1 MANSTNTTP
10 PAAPA
15 PQPAPR
21 HRLPG
26 PLRWL
31 LWGLLGLV
39 GLIVLVAI
47 GLYFALQVPSVQDW
61 AAQKAAGYLQGKIGT
76 EVRIN
81 KFRTDWRHGV
91 ALEGV
96 YLEDQKGDTLLSVGK
111 LAAGIDLWALAKS
124 QINVS
129 NVELTDGTVHIA
141 RTLPDSTYNFD
152 YILAAF
158 ATGDTTTAT
167 PADSTGGFKYDIGE
181 AHLARV
187 YLTYDDQV
195 DGMNVRGR
203 VGDLAVAMKE
213 VDVDRSIYRVE
224 TASLKNTGI
233 NIRQTKVPPDTPA
246 EPLTL
251 TFGLGQATLDNVAL
265 NYANDPSKQYIK
277 TRIGQARVT
286 ADNIDLIRQRIN
298 LNSLVLRNSDIS
310 YAQNST
316 VPVEQRVVNPAEAV
330 QKVDSAVAQTT
341 GAPTS
346 WRVALR
352 NSDISGV
359 RFAFDN
365 LDEKR
370 QRTRLPAMDYNHLLF
385 DSLALRTRDLLY
397 TENRTTGRIDL
408 LRGREQSGF
417 RVDKAQADV
426 VYDSVQ
432 IRLDNLDLITP
443 HTRIRRTL
451 AIGFDSLGAL
461 ADSRTLG
468 KTRIEAN
475 LQNTRLGFRDILY
488 LAPDLITEKPF
499 TSGPNQSVLLSGQ
512 VNGRLDNFA
521 LNNVEIVGLRNTI
534 VKASGRIQG
543 LPNTDRRLYTDLNIR
558 QLTTTRRDLNDILPA
573 GTIPQDVIELPERA
587 TLSGTIKGRPTANDL
602 ALNLKANTSFG
613 GATIAANLRPGPTG
627 KEPID
632 ARFNLQNFQLGRLLK
647 QPDIGPV
654 TGSGTYKGVG
664 FDPETMRGQLTAKL
678 QRARYGNY
686 TYQNIDANVGITGQR
701 YDIAARSTG
710 DSNAAFNIKGVV
722 DLSNPNAP
730 QYSFGGSLQGLNLT
744 ALGFYSGGQLSLKGD
759 LDANL
764 RGSDLNSLNGT
775 VKGDNVVINLNG
787 QSIPLDSL
795 DARILQQPGRT
806 EVDFTS
812 RILQATLRGDTRLGD
827 IATELQRHIDRY
839 FDLPDVQYRPSAVAR
854 QFTFDVNVPKTGA
867 LLLPRFV
874 PGLTRISPFKLAGS
888 YDSRAANLT
897 VRTDIARLRYS
908 GTTVDSLK
916 LRVTSDPQKLDYGL
930 LIDQVRQD
938 TTLRI
943 PNPSLTGSIANNQI
957 GTRLRI
963 AESDSVQRLSLGG
976 TLQVLNGAQTY
987 QFSFAPDIV
996 LDNKQ
1001 WTAAPGGVVRYT
1013 LSTGNIDAQNVRISR
1028 SQGAADR
1035 FLALQTLPG
1044 PRNPLQVQLGNLDL
1058 NGLGRAAGLQ
1068 DSLVGGTLNGQAVG
1082 YNLGRTGQAFTADLT
1097 LGGFAYNKYVL
1108 GDLRAQV
1115 QNNVADRYDLN
1126 AQLTKDDGTDVRV
1139 TGNYRTSGAIDVV
1152 ANIAQFNLKAIE
1164 PFSAGQIQ
1172 EATGALTGRFTVT
1185 GTTANPQLRGAARF
1199 RDGGFTLTQLGAPFR
1214 LSDQELTLTDR
1225 GLHFDQFA
1233 IIDSLGSRAI
1243 VDGYIVPARQLAQVG
1258 QYRLQLDV
1266 NTDHFLAVQSTRR
1279 DNPLY
1284 YGKLF
1289 VDSDS
1294 QVRGNLQRPNVRTRA
1309 TVAEG
1314 SNLTVVVPTDEA
1326 VAVER
1331 EGIVVFVDKDA
1342 PKPNAD
1348 SLLTAMADDID
1359 SAAVA
1364 TGYDVRAN
1372 ITVNDNTPFTIVID
1386 EAAGDNLKVRADGTL
1401 NATLDERGAQTLT
1414 GRLDVTQGQY
1424 VLSLYDLAER
1434 KFDIAPGSFIT
1445 WSGDPYNAQLN
1456 VSAIYR
1462 VRAVA
1467 ADLIANQ
1474 LDAGSELSNLSR
1486 NRLPFE
1492 VYLNVTDQLLKPTIG
1507 FDIRVPEGTTSPVAE
1522 PVRAKLEQLRQ
1533 PSNVNE
1539 LNKQVFSLLA
1549 LNRFIAE
1556 NPFQSTAGPGT
1567 FVGNQLRGSASQV
1580 LTDQLN
1586 NLTGEYLAGLGL
1598 ELGVDSYTAV
1608 TGTGAQQNR
1617 TDLNV
1622 AMRRQLFNDRLSVR
1636 LGTDVPLGGGSNGTQ
1651 ATSGTAAASQFAGDV
1666 SIEYN
1671 ILPDGRLRLRAFRN
1685 NAYEDIDGQFIR
1697 TGTALIFQRDYNS
1710 LQELFQKV
1718 APEVKQAVKTDRKER
1733 KAEKAAAQDTLKN
1746 NALN

>member
-1 MANSTNTTP
+1 MANSTSS
-10 PAAPA
+10 PASPTQASS
-15 PQPAPR
+15 PAPR

-26 PLRWL
+26 PVRWL

-39 GLIVLVAI
+39 GLVLLVVI
-47 GLYFALQVPSVQDW
+47 GLVVALQVPSVQDY
-61 AAQKAAGYLQGKIGT
+61 AADKAAGYLQNKIGT
-76 EVRIN
+76 EVRIG
-81 KFRTDWRHGV
+81 KFRTDWRRGL
-91 ALEGV
+91 ALDGV

-111 LAAGIDLWALAKS
+111 LAVGIDLWALTKS

-129 NVELTDGTVHIA
+129 NVELTDGTVHIR

-158 ATGDTTTAT
+158 ATGDTTTTTA
-167 PADSTGGFKYDIGE
+167 ADSTGGFKYDIGD

-187 YLTYDDQV
+187 YLTYRDEV

-203 VGDLAVAMKE
+203 VGDLAVAMNE
-213 VDVDRSIYRVE
+213 VDVDRSVYRIKS
-224 TASLKNTGI
+224 ASLKNTGI
-233 NIRQTKVPPDTPA
+233 NIVQTKVPPDTPA

-251 TFGLGQATLDNVAL
+251 TLGLDRATLDNVAL
-265 NYANDPSKQYIK
+265 NYQNDPSKQYIK
-277 TRIGQARVT
+277 TRIGQAQVT
-286 ADNIDLIRQRIN
+286 ADNIDLIRQRIG
-298 LNSLVLRNSDIS
+298 LNTLVLRNSDIS

-316 VPVEQRVVNPAEAV
+316 VPVERRVVNPAEAV
-330 QKVDSAVAQTT
+330 QKVDSAVSQTT

-352 NSDISGV
+352 QSDISGV

-365 LDEKR
+365 LDEAR

-385 DSLALRTRDLLY
+385 DSLALRTRNLVY

-461 ADSRTLG
+461 ADTRTLG

-488 LAPDLITEKPF
+488 LAPDLVTEKPF
-499 TSGPNQSVLLSGQ
+499 TSGPNQSVLISGQ
-512 VNGRLDNFA
+512 VNGRVDNFA
-521 LNNVEIVGLRNTI
+521 LRNLEVIGLRNTI
-534 VKASGRIQG
+534 VRGSGRIQG

-558 QLTTTRRDLNDILPA
+558 QLTTTRRDINDLLPA

-613 GATIAANLRPGPTG
+613 GATIAANLRPGPAG
-627 KEPID
+627 REPVN
-632 ARFNLQNFQLGRLLK
+632 ARFNLQGFQLGRLLK
-647 QPDIGPV
+647 QPDIGAV
-654 TGSGTYKGVG
+654 TGSGTYTGAG
-664 FDPETMRGQLTAKL
+664 FEPATMRGRLVANL
-678 QRARYGNY
+678 QQARYGNY
-686 TYQNIDANVGITGQR
+686 TYRNIAANVDITGQR
-701 YDIAARSTG
+701 YDIDARSQG
-710 DSNAAFNIKGVV
+710 DQNAAFAIKGTV

-730 QYSFGGSLQGLNLT
+730 QYSFSGNVQSLNLT
-744 ALGFYSGGQLSLKGD
+744 ALGFYSGGNLSVRGD

-764 RGSDLNSLNGT
+764 TGADLNTLNGT
-775 VKGDNVVINLNG
+775 VKGTGVLINLNG
-787 QSIPLDSL
+787 QAIPLDSL
-795 DARILQQPGRT
+795 DARIVQQTGRT
-806 EVDFTS
+806 EVDFAS
-812 RILQATLRGDTRLGD
+812 SLLQATLRGNTRLGD
-827 IATELQRHIDRY
+827 LVTELQRHLDRY
-839 FDLPDVQYRPSAVAR
+839 FDLPGVQYRASSVAR
-854 QFTFDVNVPKTGA
+854 QFTFEVNVPRTGA
-867 LLLPRFV
+867 LLLPKFV
-874 PGLTRISPFKLAGS
+874 TGLTRIAPFRLSGG

-897 VRTDIARLRYS
+897 VRTDIARLRYQ
-908 GTTVDSLK
+908 GIVFDSLK
-916 LRVTSDPQKLDYGL
+916 LRVGSDPQKLDYAVL
-930 LIDQVRQD
+930 LDQVRQD

-943 PNPSLTGSIANNQI
+943 PNPSLTGSVANNQI

-963 AESDSVQRLSLGG
+963 AESDSLEKLNLAGV
-976 TLQVLNGAQTY
+976 LQVLGGGSSY
-987 QFSFAPDIV
+987 QFSFEPQLAVDGKRWV
-996 LDNKQ
+996 
-1001 WTAAPGGVVRYT
+1001 AAPGNFVRYT
-1013 LSTGNIDAQNVRISR
+1013 PANGNIVAQNVRLSR
-1028 SQGAADR
+1028 NEGAADR

-1044 PRNPLQVQLGNLDL
+1044 ARNPLQVQIGNFDL
-1058 NGLGRAAGLQ
+1058 YGLGRAAGLQ
-1068 DSLVGGTLNGQAVG
+1068 DSLIGGTLNGQAVA

-1097 LGGFAYNKYVL
+1097 LAQLAYNKYVL

-1115 QNNVADRYDLN
+1115 VNNVADRYDLA
-1126 AQLTKDDGTDVRV
+1126 AQLTNTDGTDARV
-1139 TGNYRTSGAIDVV
+1139 SGYYATSGAIDVV
-1152 ANIAQFNLKAIE
+1152 ADITRFNLKAIE
-1164 PFSAGQIQ
+1164 PFAAGQIR
-1172 EATGALTGRFTVT
+1172 ESTGALTGRFTVR
-1185 GTTANPQLRGAARF
+1185 GTTAAPQLRGAARF
-1199 RDGGFTLTQLGAPFR
+1199 QDGGFTLSQLGAPFR
-1214 LSDQELTLTDR
+1214 LSGDELVLNER
-1225 GLHFDQFA
+1225 GLHFDDFA
-1233 IIDSLGSRAI
+1233 ILDSLGNRAV
-1243 VDGYIVPARQLAQVG
+1243 VDGYIVPARNLAQVG
-1258 QYRLQLDV
+1258 QYRLELQATTT
-1266 NTDHFLAVQSTRR
+1266 NFLAVQSTRR

-1289 VDSDS
+1289 VDSDTR
-1294 QVRGNLQRPNVRTRA
+1294 VTGNLQRPNVRTRA

-1314 SNLTVVVPTDEA
+1314 SDLTVVVPTDEA

-1342 PKPNAD
+1342 RKPNAD
-1348 SLLTAMADDID
+1348 SLLALTADDID

-1386 EAAGDNLKVRADGTL
+1386 EAAGDNLRVRAEGTL
-1401 NATLDERGAQTLT
+1401 NAVLDERGAQTLT
-1414 GRLDVTQGQY
+1414 GRLDVTEGQY
-1424 VLSLYDLAER
+1424 ELSLYDLAER
-1434 KFDIAPGSFIT
+1434 KFDIAGGSYIV
-1445 WSGDPYNAQLN
+1445 WSGDPFNAQLN

-1533 PSNVNE
+1533 PSQVNE
-1539 LNKQVFSLLA
+1539 LNKQVFALLA

-1556 NPFQSTAGPGT
+1556 NPFQSTAGPGS

-1586 NLTGEYLAGLGL
+1586 NLTGEYLAGLGV

-1622 AMRRQLFNDRLSVR
+1622 AVRRQLLNDRLSVR
-1636 LGTDVPLGGGSNGTQ
+1636 LGTDVPLGGGGSQ
-1651 ATSGTAAASQFAGDV
+1651 ATQGAASASQFAGDV

-1685 NAYEDIDGQFIR
+1685 NAYEDIDGQFIQ
-1697 TGTALIFQRDYNS
+1697 TGAALIFQRDYNS
-1710 LQELFQKV
+1710 LQELFAKT
-1718 APEVKQAVKTDRKER
+1718 PEPVKQAVKADRKAR
-1733 KAEKAAAQDTLKN
+1733 KVEQKAAQDTLKN